1 MLGGRGGAGGGGGG
15 GGGGA
20 DVGAGGLDGVEGA
33 RTNSSTAVS
42 WVGVFLPTVSGSS
55 SEDESSSSSICK
67 RLKRLGRKLACRV
80 NGLFIEQ

>member
-15 GGGGA
+15 
-20 DVGAGGLDGVEGA
+20 VGAGGLDGVEGA

-55 SEDESSSSSICK
+55 SSEDESSSSSICK
-67 RLKRLGRKLACRV
+67 RLKRLERKLACRV